1 MPFAWFWLVLA
12 RLVVDI
18 LCLVAW
24 FWPVVVRIV
33 KVRHTCTGCPM
44 PFAWFWSGARR
55 WKACCPMAYTSLLW
69 LARSRCMPLGGHW
82 LWREAPPCAVKVLT
96 QLGNFGS
103 DGASLAAVE
112 RWNSWTGAVDA
123 SGVERGCPIPIAWF
137 WSVVARIVQDV
148 LCHLHVF
155 G

>member
-1 MPFAWFWLVLA
+1 MLF
-12 RLVVDI
+12 
-18 LCLVAW
+18 
-24 FWPVVVRIV
+24 
-33 KVRHTCTGCPM
+33 
-44 PFAWFWSGARR
+44 
-55 WKACCPMAYTSLLW
+55 
-69 LARSRCMPLGGHW
+69 GGHW

-123 SGVERGCPIPIAWF
+123 SDVERGCPMPIAWF

-148 LCHLHVF
+148 LCHLHGF
-155 G
+155 GWSWLDLWWISYA